1 MTINEI
7 IAKYTNCEATL
18 DETNEALKEMQ
29 AGFHLEPNRNE
40 IKPEEEEYF
49 GRLNDGFGADEKVRV
64 IKNENGIR
72 LEKAVFNPE
81 SFAGCALPVYEVE
94 YKGVWYKVANDGF
107 TLE

>member
-40 IKPEEEEYF
+40 IKPEEEERF
-49 GRLNDGFGADEKVRV
+49 GLLDTGTGTLDKVEVKDLELVNCDCGDMYALCIYRGKTYRV
-64 IKNENGIR
+64 HGKK
-72 LEKAVFNPE
+72 LE
-81 SFAGCALPVYEVE
+81 EV
-94 YKGVWYKVANDGF
+94 
-107 TLE
+107 